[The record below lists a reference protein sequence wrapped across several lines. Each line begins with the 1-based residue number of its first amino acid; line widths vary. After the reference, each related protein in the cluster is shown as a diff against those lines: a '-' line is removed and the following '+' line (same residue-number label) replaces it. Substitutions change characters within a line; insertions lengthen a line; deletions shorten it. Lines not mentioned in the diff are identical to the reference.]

1 MSNSVSSD
9 KCSYVPNYEMSSFND
24 LNTSGETQYTISSF
38 DSLNK
43 LKCFT
48 ICTKNVQCSYV
59 IFNKDQNK
67 CLICNHNVLNY
78 LIFNPSSQNMIYKKN
93 RTNPYFIRTKGLIN
107 YWPFYENA
115 NDVIGTS
122 HLTNGVN
129 VSLTNDRN
137 GVSLSAMGF
146 NVGYMRAPSGYYFGN
161 ANFTVMVWIK
171 ARTGS
176 IWDKIIDFGNGSS
189 TSNVICAYS
198 SIKIRVPRMVFLVD
212 QSWKASTDYNEQVE
226 LNKWIHLSFVLAYP
240 KGYVYLNGIENSTM
254 TSNSYNSY
262 PKYTLRTN
270 NLVGTSNWAGD
281 GNIDADMD
289 ELKIFNRGLSQEEIL
304 NEMDNNYYI

>member
-1 MSNSVSSD
+1 MSNSVSSV

-38 DSLNK
+38 DNLNK

-48 ICTKNVQCSYV
+48 ICTKNVQCSYLL
-59 IFNKDQNK
+59 FNKDQNK

-115 NDVIGTS
+115 KDVIGTS

-129 VSLTNDRN
+129 VSLTSDRN
-137 GVSLSAMGF
+137 SISLSAMSF
-146 NVGYMRAPSGYYFGN
+146 NTGYMKAPSGYYFGN
-161 ANFTVMVWIK
+161 ANFTVMVWVK
-171 ARTGS
+171 VRTVTT
-176 IWDKIIDFGNGSS
+176 WDKIIDFGSGSS
-189 TSNVICAYS
+189 TSNVICAFS
-198 SIKIRVPRMVFLVD
+198 GGKIRVPRMVFLVD
-212 QSWKASTDYNEQVE
+212 AAWKSAIDYSEQIE
-226 LNKWIHLSFVLAYP
+226 LNKWIHLSFVFAYP
-240 KGYVYLNGIENSTM
+240 NGFVYLNGVENSTLASSFY
-254 TSNSYNSY
+254 TAY

-270 NLVGTSNWAGD
+270 NLVGASNWPND

-289 ELKIFNRGLSQEEIL
+289 ELKIFNRDLNQEEIL
-304 NEMDNNYYI
+304 NEMDNNFYF